1 MSRSVKIGSYKLP
14 TNILLAPLSGV
25 SDLAFRLISR
35 EHGAR
40 FAFYEMIDAN
50 ALVNHSRTNE
60 LLLATTPK
68 DKPLAAQL
76 VGGNDEVML
85 KAAQM
90 LLKLVKVPFLDI
102 NAACP
107 VKKMIQKYSGA
118 NLLRQPDM
126 LSRIITRLSAEL
138 PLPIT
143 VKLRI
148 GYHKTDIKE
157 FAQLAKRC
165 EKSGASALFIH
176 GRTKAQLYAGDVD
189 YQAIKAAKEAVG
201 IPVFGS
207 GNVMTPEL
215 AKRMLDDT
223 GCDGVMVARGAFGF
237 PWIFEQIDDYLKTG
251 HYRVIPLA
259 ERLKVLKRHLAYTDK
274 YKKIRPGAKL
284 GWMRKEAIWY
294 LKGFPG
300 AAELRG
306 KVGAT
311 QSYQELLELIEDV
324 GQNCNTADNS

>member
-1 MSRSVKIGSYKLP
+1 MKSVKIGGYKLP
-14 TNILLAPLSGV
+14 STVLLAPLSGV

-35 EHGAR
+35 EHGAK

-50 ALVNHSRTNE
+50 ALVNHSRTNG

-126 LSRIITRLSAEL
+126 LFRIISRLSGEL
-138 PLPIT
+138 PLPVT

-157 FAQLAKRC
+157 FARLAKRC
-165 EKSGASALFIH
+165 EKSGAKALFIH

-189 YQAIKAAKEAVG
+189 YLAIKAAKEAVS

-207 GNVMTPEL
+207 GNVLTPEL

-223 GCDGVMVARGAFGF
+223 GCDGVMVARGAFGY
-237 PWIFEQIDDYLKTG
+237 PWIFEQINDYLKSG
-251 HYRVIPLA
+251 EYRREIPLN
-259 ERLKVLKRHLAYTDK
+259 ERLQVLKKHLSYTDK
-274 YKKIRPGAKL
+274 YKTIRPAAKL

-306 KVGAT
+306 RVGKSA
-311 QSYQELLELIEDV
+311 SYRELNELIDSLNA
-324 GQNCNTADNS
+324 Q

>member
-1 MSRSVKIGSYKLP
+1 LKSVKIGGYKLP
-14 TNILLAPLSGV
+14 SNILLAPLSGV

-68 DKPLAAQL
+68 DQPLAAQL

-90 LLKLVKVPFLDI
+90 LLKMVKVPFLDI

-126 LSRIITRLSAEL
+126 LFRIIARLSDEL
-138 PLPIT
+138 PLPVT

-148 GYHKTDIKE
+148 GYHKTDVKE

-165 EKSGASALFIH
+165 EKSGAKALFIH

-189 YQAIKAAKEAVG
+189 YQAIKAAKEAVS

-207 GNVMTPEL
+207 GNVLTPEL

-237 PWIFEQIDDYLKTG
+237 PWIFEQITEYFKSG
-251 HYRVIPLA
+251 EYRREIPLS
-259 ERLKVLKRHLAYTDK
+259 ERLKVLKKHLQYTDK

-306 KVGAT
+306 RVGGAA
-311 QSYQELLELIEDV
+311 SYQELIALIDELAEH
-324 GQNCNTADNS
+324 Q